1 MSFTHRELCEIGA
14 NWLRS
19 SNYHNCKSILIDGG
33 SFEERPDVLG
43 FRYRSQPFGSVLLEA
58 KISRQ
63 DFLNDKTKP
72 HRQDGK
78 GMGKWRYYICPKG
91 LILPDEVP
99 PLWGLLYVSDAGR
112 VKVMKGVFE
121 SKATAYEIN
130 QGYEKYKFPTYDLEL
145 ESRLLAVNLQGMLYN
160 EEEGLDL
167 KELKKQRDKFR
178 NKDIESA
185 KEISNLKRKLMIAQ
199 QNENFYRQELEK
211 QQIMLGVKDGEIQTL
226 KHDMGVVTGNIEI

>member
-1 MSFTHRELCEIGA
+1 MALSHRELCEIGA

-33 SFEERPDVLG
+33 SFEERPDVIG
-43 FRYRSQPFGSVLLEA
+43 FRYRRPPYGSVLLEA
-58 KISRQ
+58 KISKS

-91 LILPDEVP
+91 LILPEEIP

-112 VKVMKGVFE
+112 VKVIKGVFE
-121 SKATAYEIN
+121 TKNTGREISEAYE
-130 QGYEKYKFPTYDLEL
+130 KFQFPKYDLEL
-145 ESRLLAVNLQGMLYN
+145 ESRLLAVNLQAMLYN

-167 KELKKQRDKFR
+167 KELKKQRDKYL
-178 NKDIESA
+178 NKDMEST
-185 KEISNLKRKLMIAQ
+185 KEITDLKRKLSIAQ
-199 QNENFYRQELEK
+199 QNENFYKKQLEMQK
-211 QQIMLGVKDGEIQTL
+211 TMVAVKNGKIQTL
-226 KHDMGVVTGNIEI
+226 RQDIDVITGNIEI